1 MRRLRVMGLTSG
13 LGAVAAV
20 AQAVPA
26 VACSVS
32 CALSFASGPVSW
44 LEIAVVVPVVALVG
58 FVFVQAFRYTL
69 RPGEQAP
76 DHIKWRILQED
87 ADPLTTWSNSRQ

>member
-1 MRRLRVMGLTSG
+1 MIKTWAVRFG
-13 LGAVAAV
+13 LGSAMTVAMA
-20 AQAVPA
+20 ASAA
-26 VACSVS
+26 ACSVS
-32 CALSFASGPVSW
+32 CALRFAEGPASW
-44 LEIAVVVPVVALVG
+44 LEVAVVVPVVGVVA

-87 ADPLTTWSNSRQ
+87 EDRL

>member
-1 MRRLRVMGLTSG
+1 MRSWGVACGLAGVMAMATS
-13 LGAVAAV
+13 A
-20 AQAVPA
+20 P
-26 VACSVS
+26 ACSVS

-44 LEIAVVVPVVALVG
+44 LEVAVVVPVVGVVA

-87 ADPLTTWSNSRQ
+87 DERP

>member
-1 MRRLRVMGLTSG
+1 MMRWLVGYG
-13 LGAVAAV
+13 LGLAAAV
-20 AQAVPA
+20 AMAA
-26 VACSVS
+26 SAAACSVS

-44 LEIAVVVPVVALVG
+44 LEVAIVVPVVSVVA

-87 ADPLTTWSNSRQ
+87 EEHL

>member
-1 MRRLRVMGLTSG
+1 MGFAWG
-13 LGAVAAV
+13 LGGVAAV
-20 AQAVPA
+20 TSAVPA
-26 VACSVS
+26 AACSVS
-32 CALSFASGPVSW
+32 CALSFAAGPVSW
-44 LEIAVVVPVVALVG
+44 LEIAAVVPVAALVG

-87 ADPLTTWSNSRQ
+87 EEPGSFPVSH

>member
-1 MRRLRVMGLTSG
+1 MRRAVVRISGALGGGLIWAIVM
-13 LGAVAAV
+13 VMAAS
-20 AQAVPA
+20 AS
-26 VACSVS
+26 ACSVS

-44 LEIAVVVPVVALVG
+44 LEVLVVVPVIGVVA

-69 RPGEQAP
+69 RPGEQTP

-87 ADPLTTWSNSRQ
+87 EDRL

>member
-1 MRRLRVMGLTSG
+1 MKINTRMIRFAFGLSG
-13 LGAVAAV
+13 MAAV
-20 AQAVPA
+20 ALVVP
-26 VACSVS
+26 VSACSVS

-44 LEIAVVVPVVALVG
+44 LEVVAVAPIVALVG

-76 DHIKWRILQED
+76 EHIKWRILEEDED
-87 ADPLTTWSNSRQ
+87 ARSFPLSD

>member
-1 MRRLRVMGLTSG
+1 MNIKPLAFG
-13 LGAVAAV
+13 LGGLSVVAS
-20 AQAVPA
+20 AVPA
-26 VACSVS
+26 AACSVS
-32 CALSFASGPVSW
+32 CALSFAPGPVSW
-44 LEIAVVVPVVALVG
+44 LEIAAVAPVVALVG

-87 ADPLTTWSNSRQ
+87 HD